1 MSISR
6 TVETVWTSG
15 LDACRL
21 LFSACVSTVE
31 TVDIILHEDQFDQ
44 VLLSLSEIKR
54 GDVFTLAEAFD
65 DLD

>member
-1 MSISR
+1 MSLAR
-6 TVETVWTSG
+6 NVETLWSSG

-21 LFSACVSTVE
+21 LYSACVTTTE

-44 VLLSLSEIKR
+44 VLLSLAEIKR

-65 DLD
+65 DLN